1 MSFNKQANGLGE
13 AFVTKSEV
21 MNEIVHSLTV
31 KQAALAIIS
40 TIVGG
45 GIVGLPSAFYYVG
58 LVLGIV
64 LLFLMGI

>member
-1 MSFNKQANGLGE
+1 
-13 AFVTKSEV
+13 